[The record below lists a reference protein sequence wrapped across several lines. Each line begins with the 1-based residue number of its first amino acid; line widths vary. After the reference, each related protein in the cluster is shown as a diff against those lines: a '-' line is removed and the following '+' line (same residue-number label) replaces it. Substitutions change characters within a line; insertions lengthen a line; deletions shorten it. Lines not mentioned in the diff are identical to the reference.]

1 MTAERSWSKLN
12 SSYRTVMFIHLPLS
26 MFCSAAAFNTRPWPQ
41 PSRATGLPSSMNTW
55 RNWSPVV
62 CSWAAV
68 RRKCDERYNS
78 CHHTLQAPATSFTPS
93 LVQKV
98 KKKSSHFSWSTISL
112 TSQKGGGVLLWLNHI
127 SFSCYSSFMDTEVLP
142 LFTPFAKMETT
153 IIPHPYIL

>member
-112 TSQKGGGVLLWLNHI
+112 TSQKGGGGC
-127 SFSCYSSFMDTEVLP
+127 FSGWTTFLSAATVRSWIQRYYHYSLHLP
-142 LFTPFAKMETT
+142 KWKQP
-153 IIPHPYIL
+153 